1 MRKKLMLTV
10 DGYNLYGTDE
20 NNKVILS
27 PEDFRS
33 TVSKSIA
40 LGTFREGDYFE
51 IEVDNDGNP
60 IRRPVDNTVAI
71 HTPIEKRYSKE
82 DVIRIIELVEVA
94 ALAGESIHPNNY
106 L

>member
-20 NNKVILS
+20 NNKVVLS

-40 LGTFREGDYFE
+40 LGTFQEGDYFE
-51 IEVDNDGNP
+51 IEVDAEGHP

-71 HTPIEKRYSKE
+71 HVPIEKRYSKR
-82 DVIRIIELVEVA
+82 DVINIIREVHDDA
-94 ALAGESIHPNNY
+94 KANVIKDIESY